1 MKTLVLI
8 DGNSLMNR
16 AYHAFK
22 SNGKR
27 NAEGVPMNMVWGFGK
42 FLKGIQNRYNPTHGF
57 IAFDGDGYS
66 FRKLLYPDY
75 KDHRGSKDEDFKRQ
89 KPYVQELSKLM
100 GYSILQDDM
109 LEADD
114 LIGSLLYQV
123 HESFDRIHIISS
135 DHDLLQLLKFQ
146 NVVMEFPKKGFSEV
160 LTVSRH
166 DCETEFGYTPDN
178 VVDFKALAGDTS
190 DNIKGVEGI
199 GEKTALELLST
210 YKNVEEIYANIDDL
224 KPAIRE
230 KLLSGVGGYQIS
242 KTLATL
248 VTTAFVTNK
257 PETLLL
263 KPDNES
269 KKRFLVEN
277 DMI

>member
-1 MKTLVLI
+1 
-8 DGNSLMNR
+8 
-16 AYHAFK
+16 
-22 SNGKR
+22 
-27 NAEGVPMNMVWGFGK
+27 
-42 FLKGIQNRYNPTHGF
+42 
-57 IAFDGDGYS
+57 
-66 FRKLLYPDY
+66 
-75 KDHRGSKDEDFKRQ
+75 
-89 KPYVQELSKLM
+89 
-100 GYSILQDDM
+100 
-109 LEADD
+109 
-114 LIGSLLYQV
+114 
-123 HESFDRIHIISS
+123 
-135 DHDLLQLLKFQ
+135 
-146 NVVMEFPKKGFSEV
+146 MEFPKKGFSEV

-166 DCETEFGYTPDN
+166 DCKIEFGYTPDN

-210 YKNVEEIYANIDDL
+210 YKNVEEIYANIDDV
-224 KPAIRE
+224 KPAIKK

-248 VTTAFVTNK
+248 VTTVYVTNK

-277 DMI
+277 NMI

>member
-1 MKTLVLI
+1 MVI
-8 DGNSLMNR
+8 DL
-16 AYHAFK
+16 
-22 SNGKR
+22 
-27 NAEGVPMNMVWGFGK
+27 
-42 FLKGIQNRYNPTHGF
+42 
-57 IAFDGDGYS
+57 AFDGDGYS

-75 KDHRGSKDEDFKRQ
+75 KGHRGSKDEDFRRQ

-100 GYSILQDDM
+100 GYSILQDNM

-135 DHDLLQLLKFQ
+135 DHDLLQLLKFP

-160 LTVSRH
+160 LTVSQH
-166 DCETEFGYTPDN
+166 DCESEFGYSSDN
-178 VVDFKALAGDTS
+178 VIDFKALAGDTS

-199 GEKTALELLST
+199 GDKTALELLST
-210 YKNVEEIYANIDDL
+210 YKTVDEVYIHIDDL
-224 KPAIRE
+224 KPAIKK
-230 KLLSGVGGYQIS
+230 KLLNGVGGYQIS

-257 PETLLL
+257 PESLLL

-269 KKRFLVEN
+269 KKRFLVDN
-277 DMI
+277 NMI